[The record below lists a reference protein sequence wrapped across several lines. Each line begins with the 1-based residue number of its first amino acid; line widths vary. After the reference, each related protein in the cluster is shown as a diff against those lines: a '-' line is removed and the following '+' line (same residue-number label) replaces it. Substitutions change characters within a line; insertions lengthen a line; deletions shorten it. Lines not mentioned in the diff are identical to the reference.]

1 MCPTTKHMSEKGINL
16 ELSDEQREEVRQML
30 AKFGTKKEKQKELKE
45 HQQDEQR
52 IVDPDPL
59 EEAQPGSTIEWTGLT
74 PKTRRYPII
83 RETRAIFTPYI
94 LDQIPL
100 TMEELNRHIDMAGM
114 DVTSQ
119 NTSLTVCSVT
129 QADPVRLFQLQ
140 TTGDA
145 TALFIDT
152 TRYIV

>member
-59 EEAQPGSTIEWTGLT
+59 EEAQPGSTIEWTGT
-74 PKTRRYPII
+74 HT
-83 RETRAIFTPYI
+83 
-94 LDQIPL
+94 
-100 TMEELNRHIDMAGM
+100 
-114 DVTSQ
+114 
-119 NTSLTVCSVT
+119 
-129 QADPVRLFQLQ
+129 
-140 TTGDA
+140 
-145 TALFIDT
+145 
-152 TRYIV
+152 